1 MMKDLATLASLMRG
15 RDPQSVALQM
25 IKNNSITDPNVES
38 LIRFAQG
45 GNTNDL
51 VNLASQ
57 MFKQN
62 GMDLQQEFSS
72 FMSMLK

>member
-38 LIRFAQG
+38 LIRFA
-45 GNTNDL
+45 
-51 VNLASQ
+51 
-57 MFKQN
+57 
-62 GMDLQQEFSS
+62 
-72 FMSMLK
+72 